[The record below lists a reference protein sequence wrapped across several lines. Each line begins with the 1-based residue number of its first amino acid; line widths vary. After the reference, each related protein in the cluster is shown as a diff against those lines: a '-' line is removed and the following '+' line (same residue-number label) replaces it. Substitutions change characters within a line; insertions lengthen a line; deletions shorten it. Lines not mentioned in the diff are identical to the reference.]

1 MSAIISNKVMMK
13 EVLKAAGFDCPDG
26 MENKTFEEVAS
37 GSGEDSSRTPQRLNV
52 TANGYYQAPEGVY
65 YDPINVNV
73 PLSAVGVTMVSIRA
87 GDLTT
92 AGTPVTLNYSYA
104 KSFDANY
111 VVWVG
116 EEQVNTRDLNVGQ
129 TYNYTVS
136 GSGLT
141 FDVTLKKESVSGG
154 VMYRVTAEFKDR
166 GSVYAPLNCF
176 LVVGTLN

>member
-1 MSAIISNKVMMK
+1 MSATIPSNKQLDDL
-13 EVLKAAGFDCPDG
+13 LKPTGFDCP
-26 MENKTFEEVAS
+26 ENLKGKTFAEATS
-37 GSGEDSSRTPQRLNV
+37 GGGGGGRTRQSLAI
-52 TANGYYQAPEGVY
+52 TSNGTYNTPEGVY

-73 PLSAVGVTMVSIRA
+73 PLSAVGVTMINVKS
-87 GDLTT
+87 GSLST
-92 AGTPVTLNYSYA
+92 AGTPVTLDYTYA
-104 KSFDANY
+104 KSLDTNY

-116 EEQVNTRDLNVGQ
+116 DEQVNTRDLVVDQ

-141 FDVTLKKESVSGG
+141 FDVTLKKEAASGG
-154 VMYRVTAEFKDR
+154 IMYKVTAEFKDR